1 MYRYNL
7 SILLEACV
15 DDDELRD
22 ALFDY
27 FVENEIDLNNV
38 NIEDIVANNISFI
51 DKEEVE
57 DFFGD
62 ILVETEDGAWV
73 WD

>member
-15 DDDELRD
+15 DDYELRD
-22 ALFDY
+22 ALFNY
-27 FVENEIDLNNV
+27 FVENEIDLNTI
-38 NIEDIVANNISFI
+38 NIEDIVANSLSFI

-62 ILVETEDGAWV
+62 ILVETKDGAWV

>member
-7 SILLEACV
+7 SILLEAFV

-27 FVENEIDLNNV
+27 FVENEIDLNTV

-73 WD
+73 WG

>member
-7 SILLEACV
+7 SILLEAFV

-27 FVENEIDLNNV
+27 FVENEIDLNTV